1 MPYRGQ
7 PTPQSAVTERSSPD
21 TVGFWHQVK
30 GNLDD
35 QIERAAA
42 EPNKKRILSDARR
55 SLNNALEKSSRDYKS
70 ANAAYAKAT
79 TETIEPLE
87 KSAVGVLARIRDPNA
102 ARAAARVLGDA
113 SVSPQ
118 ELAKARTVI
127 AGKDKEAWNGLV
139 RQWLDTKLNKA
150 FKETQTGEAINP
162 AGRFRQAVY
171 GTPADRQKMNIMLPD
186 GAAKDFENLMVA
198 AEKLAS
204 TPIAGSNTMRDNEIK
219 DQLKGTGAVLFRWLS
234 NPRQSV
240 IGGAEQRA
248 LEQGTVAITE
258 ALLDPAKRSQ
268 LRRVVKM
275 APSSRQAIMI
285 TSILGGQATKIAAHS
300 DGEFIPPAFDRASQQ

>member
-1 MPYRGQ
+1 
-7 PTPQSAVTERSSPD
+7 
-21 TVGFWHQVK
+21 VGFWHQVK